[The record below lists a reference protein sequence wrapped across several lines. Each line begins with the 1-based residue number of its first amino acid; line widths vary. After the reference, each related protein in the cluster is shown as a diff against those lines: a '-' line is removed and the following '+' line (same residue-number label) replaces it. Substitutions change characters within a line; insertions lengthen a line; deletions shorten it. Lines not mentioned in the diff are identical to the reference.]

1 MLETSLLFFA
11 TKIVGQD
18 IKEDMSKNKSI
29 NELLSSIVSL
39 INEAKNEY
47 EFVINKDLPK
57 NIYPEIE
64 KIQTEDTIKV
74 DKNSNTSSQLQ
85 ISSSEEKQLKSSHS
99 WQNINFKKTTKKS
112 NLKSFSNNLSN
123 PKNETIEVEFRL
135 LLDSWLKRNLNKL
148 IELEISNYI
157 KNRQN

>member
-1 MLETSLLFFA
+1 
-11 TKIVGQD
+11 
-18 IKEDMSKNKSI
+18 MSKNKSI

-57 NIYPEIE
+57 IVYPEKE
-64 KIQTEDTIKV
+64 KIQTEDAIKE
-74 DKNSNTSSQLQ
+74 DKNSNTNSQLQ
-85 ISSSEEKQLKSSHS
+85 INSSEEKQLKRFHS
-99 WQNINFKKTTKKS
+99 WHNINFKKTIKKS

-123 PKNETIEVEFRL
+123 PNNETIEVEFRL

>member
-1 MLETSLLFFA
+1 
-11 TKIVGQD
+11 
-18 IKEDMSKNKSI
+18 MSKNKSI

-47 EFVINKDLPK
+47 ESVINKDLPK

-64 KIQTEDTIKV
+64 KIKTEDTIKV
-74 DKNSNTSSQLQ
+74 DKNSNTNSQLQ
-85 ISSSEEKQLKSSHS
+85 INSSEEKQLKSFHN
-99 WQNINFKKTTKKS
+99 WRNINFKNTNKKS

-123 PKNETIEVEFRL
+123 PNNETIEVEFRL

-148 IELEISNYI
+148 IEQEISNYI

>member
-1 MLETSLLFFA
+1 
-11 TKIVGQD
+11 
-18 IKEDMSKNKSI
+18 MSKNKSI

-39 INEAKNEY
+39 VNEAKNEY

-74 DKNSNTSSQLQ
+74 DKNSNTSSKLQ
-85 ISSSEEKQLKSSHS
+85 INSYEEKQLKSFHS
-99 WQNINFKKTTKKS
+99 WQNINFKKTIKNS

>member
-1 MLETSLLFFA
+1 
-11 TKIVGQD
+11 
-18 IKEDMSKNKSI
+18 MSKNKSI

-64 KIQTEDTIKV
+64 KIQTDDTIKV
-74 DKNSNTSSQLQ
+74 DKNSNTNSQLQ
-85 ISSSEEKQLKSSHS
+85 IYSSEQKQSKSFHS
-99 WQNINFKKTTKKS
+99 WQNINFKKTIKKS
-112 NLKSFSNNLSN
+112 NLKSFSNNLSDPN
-123 PKNETIEVEFRL
+123 NETIEVEFRS
-135 LLDSWLKRNLNKL
+135 LLDSWLKQNLNKL

>member
-1 MLETSLLFFA
+1 
-11 TKIVGQD
+11 
-18 IKEDMSKNKSI
+18 MSKNKSI

-64 KIQTEDTIKV
+64 KIQTEDAIKV
-74 DKNSNTSSQLQ
+74 DKNSNTNSQLQ
-85 ISSSEEKQLKSSHS
+85 INSSEEKQLKSFHS
-99 WQNINFKKTTKKS
+99 WQNINFKKTIKKS
-112 NLKSFSNNLSN
+112 NLKSFSNNLSYPN
-123 PKNETIEVEFRL
+123 DETIEVEFRL
-135 LLDSWLKRNLNKL
+135 HLDTWLKRNLNKL

>member
-1 MLETSLLFFA
+1 
-11 TKIVGQD
+11 
-18 IKEDMSKNKSI
+18 MSKNKSI

-64 KIQTEDTIKV
+64 KIQTDDTIKV
-74 DKNSNTSSQLQ
+74 DKNSNTNSQLQ
-85 ISSSEEKQLKSSHS
+85 IYSSEQKQSKNFHS
-99 WQNINFKKTTKKS
+99 WQNINFKKTIKKS
-112 NLKSFSNNLSN
+112 NLKSFSNNLSDPN
-123 PKNETIEVEFRL
+123 NETIEVEIRSL
-135 LLDSWLKRNLNKL
+135 LNSWLKQNLNKL

>member
-1 MLETSLLFFA
+1 
-11 TKIVGQD
+11 
-18 IKEDMSKNKSI
+18 MSKNKSI

-57 NIYPEIE
+57 NIHPEIE

-74 DKNSNTSSQLQ
+74 DKNSNTNSQLQ
-85 ISSSEEKQLKSSHS
+85 INSSEENQSKSFHS

>member
-1 MLETSLLFFA
+1 
-11 TKIVGQD
+11 
-18 IKEDMSKNKSI
+18 MSKNKSI

-64 KIQTEDTIKV
+64 KIQIEDTSKV
-74 DKNSNTSSQLQ
+74 NKNSNTNSQLQ
-85 ISSSEEKQLKSSHS
+85 INSSEEKKLKSFHS
-99 WQNINFKKTTKKS
+99 WQNINFKKTIKKS
-112 NLKSFSNNLSN
+112 NLKSFSNTLSN
-123 PKNETIEVEFRL
+123 PNNETIEVEFRL
-135 LLDSWLKRNLNKL
+135 LLDSLLKRNLNKL

>member
-1 MLETSLLFFA
+1 
-11 TKIVGQD
+11 
-18 IKEDMSKNKSI
+18 MSKNKSI
-29 NELLSSIVSL
+29 NQLLNSIVSL

-64 KIQTEDTIKV
+64 KIQTKDTIKV
-74 DKNSNTSSQLQ
+74 DKNSNTNSQLQ
-85 ISSSEEKQLKSSHS
+85 INSSEEKKLKSYHS
-99 WQNINFKKTTKKS
+99 WQNIDFEKTIKKS
-112 NLKSFSNNLSN
+112 NLKNFSNTLSN
-123 PKNETIEVEFRL
+123 PNNETIEVEFRL

>member
-1 MLETSLLFFA
+1 
-11 TKIVGQD
+11 
-18 IKEDMSKNKSI
+18 MSKNKSI

-157 KNRQN
+157 KNRRN

>member
-1 MLETSLLFFA
+1 
-11 TKIVGQD
+11 
-18 IKEDMSKNKSI
+18 MSKNKSI

-64 KIQTEDTIKV
+64 KIQTEDTSKV
-74 DKNSNTSSQLQ
+74 NKNSNTNYQLQ
-85 ISSSEEKQLKSSHS
+85 INSSEEKQLKSFHS
-99 WQNINFKKTTKKS
+99 WQNINFKKTIKKS

-123 PKNETIEVEFRL
+123 PNNETIEVEFRL